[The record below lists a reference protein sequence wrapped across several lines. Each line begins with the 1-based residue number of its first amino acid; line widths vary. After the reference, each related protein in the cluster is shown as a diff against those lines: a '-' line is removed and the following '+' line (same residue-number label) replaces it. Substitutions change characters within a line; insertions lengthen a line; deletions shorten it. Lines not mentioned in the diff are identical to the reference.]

1 MRKVRDMRIS
11 NGSGEERTTRAVSM
25 RLVIGL
31 AAVGLVVVT
40 ILTVGGVAEHNA
52 RDSLTAEVEARVLL
66 EARNLALAGTDALL
80 AEFPELTLCPLVT
93 EMTAHR
99 DDLESVVVLD
109 RDGRIQADVD
119 AGRLG
124 EAYTGFAGLRSVASR
139 QPLRDGERL
148 LDDAH
153 RIVAAV
159 PVTLRDGQRLGT
171 AVVALKRAYL
181 DRQVT
186 RSRRALAS
194 LAAALLVAGSAAAFA
209 LMSLLLRPL
218 GLLRE
223 DSPAS
228 GGATSTRRCVCATA
242 PRSAASPR
250 RSTAWQRS

>member
-1 MRKVRDMRIS
+1 MSSD
-11 NGSGEERTTRAVSM
+11 NGRSGDRAARAVSM

-186 RSRRALAS
+186 RSRRALACWPRRCWS
-194 LAAALLVAGSAAAFA
+194 PAAR
-209 LMSLLLRPL
+209 RPSPSCRCCCARS
-218 GLLRE
+218 GCCARG
-223 DSPAS
+223 SPAS
-228 GGATSTRRCVCATA
+228 GVATSTRRCACATA